1 MSFEALMYSAPPPS
15 THGLLTSAESHSG
28 GSCFANHLLKQM
40 LHKLTFGMGT
50 ERFNADD
57 LHLETVS
64 VATPGNICF
73 LTLMMIILLIN
84 VNLGSKWTKTEHGAL
99 GPHVP
104 SSLFL
109 FTSALDGRRLFWL
122 STTPISLTA
131 GLGGACQSE
140 QTSPAGRLIRH
151 ICTFFF

>member
-1 MSFEALMYSAPPPS
+1 MSFEALMYSAPPPPS

-28 GSCFANHLLKQM
+28 GSGLPSHLLKQM

-50 ERFNADD
+50 EGFNADA
-57 LHLETVS
+57 LHLETIS

-73 LTLMMIILLIN
+73 LTLMLIILLIN
-84 VNLGSKWTKTEHGAL
+84 VNLGSKWAKTEHGAL

-122 STTPISLTA
+122 STTPIPPTA
-131 GLGGACQSE
+131 GLGGARQSE
-140 QTSPAGRLIRH
+140 RTSPAVRLIRR
-151 ICTFFF
+151 ICTFF